1 MKYLSRCLIAFFSIL
16 ISLSF
21 MSCENLMFIDAAQLY
36 VVSFETN
43 GGSKIESYRTD
54 IIEKI
59 PDCKKED
66 ADFLGWYTSSDFS
79 SDKITFPY
87 ELKEDTTLYAKWVQK
102 YQVLFETNG
111 GSEIT
116 GYKTSEI
123 KDSPITLKNG
133 SIFAGW
139 YTNPE
144 FTGEAA
150 TFPYTLTEPT
160 VFYAKW
166 DQIFTVK
173 FETNGGS
180 TLADVRGTSI
190 SDAPVSTKPGYILK
204 GWYSDSELKLP
215 VTFPFIIPGDCT
227 LYAKWEASS
236 DITYTVEHYKQREG
250 FTAYVLTE
258 TETLQGSTGALTK
271 AKAKDYT
278 GFHSLTFEQKQIVA
292 DGSTVIQIDYDI
304 DSFTIVFNSNYGT
317 NETYTQTYSY
327 NQNQKLTTN
336 TFTRSNYSFE
346 GWATETDGAVKY
358 KDSESVKF
366 ALKNNSSLNL
376 YAVWSYGNTI
386 TDATVSSL
394 KLGSIAHPY
403 TIKMSG
409 EINQNTLVK
418 LATKIATANDKITL
432 DLSRTTGLDTIAC
445 NSDSTSVFKNCA
457 RLVNIILPSS
467 LTTIGAYAFYYCT
480 NLTSVT
486 IPLSVKTIGTS
497 AFYNTGLKEINIS
510 GDGSLVIGQNT
521 FSNCGSL
528 SKVTMSGVD
537 TIGNNA
543 FYYCKSLTTITINA
557 KTVGTYAF
565 SNCSSLTAVTVASSV
580 TRIKSYAF
588 NSCNNLTSVTFQNKS
603 NWYKTNSTTVLT
615 LTNPAN
621 NATNLRYETYDWY
634 RK

>member
-1 MKYLSRCLIAFFSIL
+1 MKYLSRAFIALFSI
-16 ISLSF
+16 IMSLCF
-21 MSCENLMFIDAAQLY
+21 IACENLMFIDAAQLY
-36 VVSFETN
+36 RVSFETN
-43 GGSKIESYRTD
+43 GGTEIEAYRTD
-54 IIEKI
+54 IIAKV
-59 PDCKKED
+59 PDCKKGD
-66 ADFLGWYTSSDFS
+66 AEFLGWYTSSDFS

-111 GSEIT
+111 GSEIA

-123 KDSPITLKNG
+123 KDTPITLKNG
-133 SIFAGW
+133 SVFAGW
-139 YTNPE
+139 YTSPE

-150 TFPYTLTEPT
+150 TFPYPLTEPT

-166 DQIFTVK
+166 DQIFTVQ
-173 FETNGGS
+173 FQTNGGS

-190 SDAPVSTKPGYILK
+190 SEAPVSTKPGYILK

-215 VTFPFIIPGDCT
+215 VTFPFIIPADCT

-236 DITYTVEHYKQREG
+236 DITYTVEHYKQKENSM
-250 FTAYVLTE
+250 TYVLTE

-278 GFHSLTFEQKQIVA
+278 GFHSLTFEQKQIAA
-292 DGSTVIQIDYDI
+292 DGSTVIQIDYNI
-304 DSFTIVFNSNYGT
+304 DSFSIIFNSNDGT
-317 NETYTQTYSY
+317 DETYSQTYFY
-327 NQNQKLTTN
+327 NQNQKLTAN
-336 TFTRSNYSFE
+336 TFSRSNYSFE
-346 GWATETDGAVKY
+346 GWATEKDGVVKY

-386 TDATVSSL
+386 TDETVSSL
-394 KLGSIAHPY
+394 NVSRITRPY

-418 LATKIATANDKITL
+418 LAAKIEKALDDITL

-457 RLVNIILPSS
+457 RLVNIILPAG
-467 LTTIGAYAFYYCT
+467 LTTIGTNAFCSCT
-480 NLTSVT
+480 KLTSVT
-486 IPLSVKTIGTS
+486 IPQSVKTIGSS

-510 GDGSLVIGQNT
+510 GDGSLVIGQGA
-521 FSNCGSL
+521 FSNCASL
-528 SKVTMSGVD
+528 SKITMSGVD
-537 TIGNNA
+537 TIRNNA

-565 SNCSSLTAVTVASSV
+565 SYCSSLTAVTVASSV